1 VLRRKRESVVA
12 TNTPPGPA
20 GAAAVRATPTRRRQR
35 IFPRRGSTPS
45 TSPACVWATSIPS
58 TSASGAPMAGVDVR
72 QICLPLLR
80 RSAWIRPSG
89 RELAANTVSPVT
101 RTPPTIMPGS
111 RADQSTSP
119 LARSIAYTLRSMLP
133 PYSVLSWICTG
144 RVKRRPARAVH
155 IGSGASPARL
165 AATGA
170 GGGRK
175 LTQPALTPPR
185 SRARLN
191 APLPSP
197 TLPADTAW
205 QR

>member
-1 VLRRKRESVVA
+1 MA
-12 TNTPPGPA
+12 TSTAPDPA
-20 GAAAVRATPTRRRQR
+20 GAAAVRATPTRRRHR
-35 IFPRRGSTPS
+35 TFPRRGSTPS
-45 TSPACVWATSIPS
+45 TSPPCVWAMSIPS
-58 TSASGAPMAGVDVR
+58 TRARGAPMVGVDVR
-72 QICLPLLR
+72 QICFPLRR
-80 RSAWIRPSG
+80 RSAWMRPSG
-89 RELAANTVSPVT
+89 RELAANTVSPFT

-133 PYSVLSWICTG
+133 PYRVLSSISTG

-155 IGSGASPARL
+155 TGAGASPARL
-165 AATGA
+165 AATGT

-185 SRARLN
+185 RSARLN
-191 APLPSP
+191 APRRSP

-205 QR
+205 RR